1 MANYRKPTEKET
13 EKLNKSRQKMIEGI
27 EGEKDMFS
35 RMMPTMAKAARD
47 DIRAAKAMR
56 ESVPASAREGEAYQD
71 AGYKKGGK
79 VKKFAEGGYSD
90 IEKFSG
96 GLGAG
101 VGSGLGQVGKTPEER
116 ALAAG
121 LKEGSPDYKLA
132 VETLSRGKKSPSL
145 PSENIKKQTENP
157 IIRKAK
163 DMAASVMSRSP
174 SAMAAKKGM
183 GMARQYPR
191 GSEGESSF
199 EPEMG
204 MKKGG
209 KVSSA
214 SKRADG
220 CAIRGKTRA

>member
-1 MANYRKPTEKET
+1 MATYRKPTEKET
-13 EKLNKSRQKMIEGI
+13 EKLNKSRQKMIQGI
-27 EGEKDMFS
+27 EGEKDIFS
-35 RMMPTMAKAARD
+35 KMMPTMAKAARD

-56 ESVPASAREGEAYQD
+56 ESVPASAREGEAYQN

-90 IEKFSG
+90 IDKF
-96 GLGAG
+96 GLDDG
-101 VGSGLGQVGKTPEER
+101 VGSGLGQIGKTPEER
-116 ALAAG
+116 ALAIG
-121 LKEGSPDYKLA
+121 LRKGSPDFKKA
-132 VETLSRGKKSPSL
+132 VETLSRGKKTPL
-145 PSENIKKQTENP
+145 PANNIVPQTENQV
-157 IIRKAK
+157 IRKAK
-163 DMAASVMSRSP
+163 DMATSAMNRMP
-174 SAMAAKKGM
+174 SAVMAKKGM
-183 GMARQYPR
+183 EMARQYPR

-199 EPEMG
+199 ESEMG